1 MRAAD
6 KSSPTKWPKRP
17 TPTGVRLP
25 KELVTAAKH
34 RALDQ
39 GLTLRELVERAL
51 REYVRKQS

>member
-1 MRAAD
+1 
-6 KSSPTKWPKRP
+6 
-17 TPTGVRLP
+17 VRLP